1 MEQPIAVGACTRC
14 RGALTRVDD
23 IGETYRSCVQCGHVV
38 YGSRFEVAPGSAR
51 RATEQ
56 SSRWRP
62 RQAADR
68 SAVRRRQ
75 IARARARAR
84 AGLPEDAVA

>member
-1 MEQPIAVGACTRC
+1 MTDTSACPRC
-14 RGALTRVDD
+14 QGVLALVDD
-23 IGETYRSCVQCGHVV
+23 IGDTYRSCVQCGHVV
-38 YGSRFEVAPGSAR
+38 YGRVSEAASTSA
-51 RATEQ
+51 TP
-56 SSRWRP
+56 RWRP

-84 AGLPEDAVA
+84 ASQAGAA